1 MDRVDPVGANPKRN
15 VERARRGIDRRRRT
29 ARPTDGPTE
38 TRRLALIDDARHGSV
53 RVAAG
58 IHAKLAENV
67 VRSLSRT
74 VESRI

>member
-1 MDRVDPVGANPKRN
+1 MDRVDPVGANPKR
-15 VERARRGIDRRRRT
+15 ARRGIDRRRT

-38 TRRLALIDDARHGSV
+38 TRVSLALIDDARHGSV